1 MNDRRFSRRQV
12 VLTAGSA
19 ALVGLAGCADDEN
32 GDDEDAENGEEENGE
47 NGENDEDDDEI
58 DLDEGDDAPELTIQL
73 ENEDGEPVSTGVEI
87 SVEELDGV
95 TTHNISEETLEDGE
109 AQPES
114 ELEPGDYLITVE
126 SLEEEFEPQ
135 EEEVTLE
142 EGDEEEVTFTLE
154 GATADEDADL
164 EEEGE
169 EEEDED

>member
-1 MNDRRFSRRQV
+1 MNDRRYSRRRV
-12 VLTAGSA
+12 VLAAGSA

-32 GDDEDAENGEEENGE
+32 GDDEEENGE
-47 NGENDEDDDEI
+47 NGDDDGDDI
-58 DLDEGDDAPELTIQL
+58 DLDEGDDAPELTISL

-109 AQPES
+109 ASPES

-142 EGDEEEVTFTLE
+142 EGEEEEVTFTLE
-154 GATADEDADL
+154 GATADEDADVD
-164 EEEGE
+164 EEEA
-169 EEEDED
+169 EEEDEG